1 MPDDW
6 FVVNVADAPALRNER
21 GGTSVRFES
30 PEAPFPDLGIG
41 IRELQPGQPNGKY
54 HSENVQ
60 EDFLVLSGECVVIID
75 GEERALRAW
84 DFVHCPAGTE
94 HIFVGAGE
102 GPCHILMVGARGR
115 TSGCTTRSTSWPR
128 ATARRSRSRPRCPP
142 RPTPTGRGSSRRRG
156 CSGRLADPQPSS
168 ASRSRA
174 FAPVE
179 SKGWRS

>member
-75 GEERALRAW
+75 GKERALRTW

-94 HIFVGAGE
+94 HIFVGAGD
-102 GPCHILMVGARGR
+102 GPCHILMVGARGTDQR
-115 TSGCTTRSTSWPR
+115 LHYPVNELAARHGASVSEATSVPSEAYADWSRVFTP
-128 ATARRSRSRPRCPP
+128 ARLLWPP
-142 RPTPTGRGSSRRRG
+142 R
-156 CSGRLADPQPSS
+156 
-168 ASRSRA
+168 
-174 FAPVE
+174 
-179 SKGWRS
+179 